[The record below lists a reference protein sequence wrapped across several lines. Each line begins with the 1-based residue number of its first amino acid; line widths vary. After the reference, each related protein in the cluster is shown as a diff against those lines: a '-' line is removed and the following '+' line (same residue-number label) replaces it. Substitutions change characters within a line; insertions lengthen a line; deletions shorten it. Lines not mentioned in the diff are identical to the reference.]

1 MKILNFLKRKKKLE
15 TKNEELKYYCQK
27 CSKELSFE
35 MYQAKKCFWCDAKS
49 KPVIVKEIDHT
60 PKNIKGLNAILINS
74 NWNHINKY
82 NQRKEVNINGI
93 NRKKEKSAKKS
104 V

>member
-35 MYQAKKCFWCDAKS
+35 MYKANRCFWCDAKS
-49 KPVIVKEIDHT
+49 KPVVVKEVDKT
-60 PKNIKGLNAILINS
+60 PTNIKDLNSILINANQNS
-74 NWNHINKY
+74 LNRF
-82 NQRKEVNINGI
+82 NQRKEVNSDTNS
-93 NRKKEKSAKKS
+93 KKQKNSC
-104 V
+104 